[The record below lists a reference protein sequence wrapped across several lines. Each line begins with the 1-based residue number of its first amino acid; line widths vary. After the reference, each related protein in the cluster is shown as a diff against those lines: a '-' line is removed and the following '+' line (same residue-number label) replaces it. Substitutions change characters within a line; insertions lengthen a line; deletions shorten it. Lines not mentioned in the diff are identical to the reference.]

1 MKLGFITVPFGSRS
15 LEEVADWA
23 AANGFGCLEICCWP
37 LASGDTR
44 RYAGVTHVD
53 VDALDQAK
61 ADEIRGM
68 LDAKGIDISALGYY
82 PNPLHPDPE
91 QRAAVVGHLEK
102 VIDAAPLLGVGT
114 VTTFAGN
121 DKDRSVPENMEIFR
135 KVWTPLV
142 ARAEERGVRI
152 AIENCP
158 MIFSFDEWPAG
169 NNVAYSP
176 AIWREMFEAI
186 PSEALGLNFDPSHLV
201 WQMIDI
207 ERAIDEF
214 APRIY
219 HVHAKDLEI
228 DRNGLYDNGISRS
241 AWAGRCRVSPVSARS
256 AGTALL
262 RRPLPQRLRRPGRHR
277 ARGQRGSRARTSLSS
292 AGSSSPGTCW
302 RRSWCEAHES
312 RSVSSTGSQEA
323 CRLSVPESET
333 APIGVD
339 GVDPMLIR
347 AVVLEHDGSL
357 ASGGN
362 VRHDERRGGD
372 DRDPRRCSPPRA
384 SRAIRS
390 NRLDASKLDGR
401 NGRVEVACDC
411 VCDYDATREAAPRN
425 RMPRRNTPCPHV
437 SRLH

>member
-23 AANGFGCLEICCWP
+23 AGNGFGCLEICCWP

-68 LDAKGIDISALGYY
+68 LDEKGIEISALGYY

-121 DKDRSVPENMEIFR
+121 DKDRSVPDNLEEFR

-228 DRNGLYDNGISRS
+228 DRNGLYDNGILSLGMGWQVPRLPGLGEVP
-241 AWAGRCRVSPVSARS
+241 WARFFA
-256 AGTALL
+256 ALY
-262 RRPLPQRLRRPGRHR
+262 
-277 ARGQRGSRARTSLSS
+277 
-292 AGSSSPGTCW
+292 
-302 RRSWCEAHES
+302 
-312 RSVSSTGSQEA
+312 
-323 CRLSVPESET
+323 
-333 APIGVD
+333 
-339 GVDPMLIR
+339 
-347 AVVLEHDGSL
+347 
-357 ASGGN
+357 
-362 VRHDERRGGD
+362 
-372 DRDPRRCSPPRA
+372 
-384 SRAIRS
+384 
-390 NRLDASKLDGR
+390 R
-401 NGRVEVACDC
+401 NGYDGPIVIEHEDRKFEGTDELVERGFFLARDVL
-411 VCDYDATREAAPRN
+411 APY
-425 RMPRRNTPCPHV
+425 V
-437 SRLH
+437 V

>member
-1 MKLGFITVPFGSRS
+1 MPTGRPR
-15 LEEVADWA
+15 
-23 AANGFGCLEICCWP
+23 NGFGCLEICCWP

-68 LDAKGIDISALGYY
+68 LDEKGIEISALGYY

-121 DKDRSVPENMEIFR
+121 DKDRSVPDNLEEFR

-228 DRNGLYDNGISRS
+228 DRNGLYDNGILSLGMGWQVPRLP
-241 AWAGRCRVSPVSARS
+241 GLGEV
-256 AGTALL
+256 AGTRFFAALY
-262 RRPLPQRLRRPGRHR
+262 
-277 ARGQRGSRARTSLSS
+277 
-292 AGSSSPGTCW
+292 
-302 RRSWCEAHES
+302 
-312 RSVSSTGSQEA
+312 
-323 CRLSVPESET
+323 
-333 APIGVD
+333 
-339 GVDPMLIR
+339 
-347 AVVLEHDGSL
+347 
-357 ASGGN
+357 
-362 VRHDERRGGD
+362 
-372 DRDPRRCSPPRA
+372 
-384 SRAIRS
+384 
-390 NRLDASKLDGR
+390 R
-401 NGRVEVACDC
+401 NGYDGPIVIEHEDRKFEGTDELVERGFFLARDVL
-411 VCDYDATREAAPRN
+411 APY
-425 RMPRRNTPCPHV
+425 V
-437 SRLH
+437 V